1 MKEKIL
7 RTGLVFLPLTVAVIL
22 LDYFSKT
29 WIINNVPAYEPE
41 GYIEVIR
48 NFFSI
53 VHVHNHGAAFSFLAD
68 REGWQKV
75 LFGAVAVL
83 VSCYLLF
90 LMYRNKAS
98 DLLPNISFALIIGGA
113 LGNLYDRVQYSYV
126 IDFLDFYM
134 EWGGRIHHWPAFNIA
149 DCGVCVG
156 VFLFVVYEMFFNK
169 KDEEKQDNAGK

>member
-1 MKEKIL
+1 MKGKIL

-113 LGNLYDRVQYSYV
+113 LGNLYDRVIAIEPEFPAPPTTDGSYNLTV
-126 IDFLDFYM
+126 TVSD
-134 EWGGRIHHWPAFNIA
+134 GAP
-149 DCGVCVG
+149 
-156 VFLFVVYEMFFNK
+156 VYTWE
-169 KDEEKQDNAGK
+169 ATT